1 MPESSQKTD
10 ANLVLGGCSMLK
22 HESKYTHVQ
31 CFSYSERTIDVEKTL
46 SKKRKS
52 VETNE
57 DCLDLS

>member
-10 ANLVLGGCSMLK
+10 ANLVLGECTMLK

-31 CFSYSERTIDVEKTL
+31 CSSYSERTIKVEKTL
-46 SKKRKS
+46 SKKGKS